1 MAEIIMDSSS
11 PIFTLDK
18 QVLQFKINPRIYSQN
33 IENNSDINNLPP
45 ASVCTLIVTNLT
57 DNYIAFRSK
66 TTKKELYVVNPPYVI
81 IEPNKNQTI
90 IMKFY
95 MKTRRLPS
103 GEKHKFKFEGIVID
117 ESDIN
122 KPPKQIFDQ
131 VIRNNIKVKGNT
143 CKCNVEFIED
153 NNYEPESENIEIE
166 NPYPNFNES
175 QSIDISNNSMN
186 PLRSTGMSDV
196 YQSVSNFNMSE
207 YQGASKNNNESN
219 NLKNEYDKLK
229 NKISELN
236 TENGILK
243 NKIEQIKIEL
253 EQKKKKKEYR
263 YIPPDSKEI
272 KISQTNTI
280 IICFFS
286 LLLGYFLTK

>member
-1 MAEIIMDSSS
+1 MDSSS

-18 QVLQFKINPRIYSQN
+18 QVLQFKINPKIYSQN
-33 IENNSDINNLPP
+33 IENNSDINNLAP

-90 IMKFY
+90 FLKFY
-95 MKTRRLPS
+95 MKTKRLPN

-122 KPPKQIFDQ
+122 KPPKQIFEQ
-131 VIRNNIKVKGNT
+131 VIKKNKKVKGNT
-143 CKCNVEFIED
+143 FKNNVEFIED
-153 NNYEPESENIEIE
+153 NNYEPENVGVEGSEII
-166 NPYPNFNES
+166 FNVS
-175 QSIDISNNSMN
+175 QSIDMSQISKN
-186 PLRSTGMSDV
+186 PLRSTGVSEMF
-196 YQSVSNFNMSE
+196 QSVNYSNAPGP
-207 YQGASKNNNESN
+207 QGSSINNSNESN
-219 NLKNEYDKLK
+219 NLKNENDKLK

-236 TENGILK
+236 IENSILK
-243 NKIEQIKIEL
+243 NKIEQIKKEL

-272 KISQTNTI
+272 KISQTDTI

>member
-122 KPPKQIFDQ
+122 KPPKQIFEQ
-131 VIRNNIKVKGNT
+131 VIKKNKKVKGNT
-143 CKCNVEFIED
+143 FKNNVEFIED
-153 NNYEPESENIEIE
+153 NNYEPENVGVEGSEII
-166 NPYPNFNES
+166 FNVS
-175 QSIDISNNSMN
+175 QSIDMSQISKN
-186 PLRSTGMSDV
+186 PLRSTGVSEMF
-196 YQSVSNFNMSE
+196 QSVNYSNAPGP
-207 YQGASKNNNESN
+207 QGSSINNSNESN
-219 NLKNEYDKLK
+219 NLKNENDKLK

-236 TENGILK
+236 IENSILK
-243 NKIEQIKIEL
+243 NKIEQIKKEL

-272 KISQTNTI
+272 KISQTDTI